1 MKKVFNSKVAIA
13 LVALLIL
20 GALSVSGMLHDVSAT
35 PVDRVDRVY
44 GSNRSGTAVAISQ
57 EGWETS
63 DYVVLARGDEFADAL
78 AGVPLAYSL
87 DAPILLTH
95 SAILTASTKQ
105 EIIELNAKNVII
117 LGGKGAISKAVE
129 DELISMG
136 LTVDRIS
143 GANRNDTASQIAL
156 RMKAA
161 GTYNGKIFVA
171 NGLDFPDAMAASAY
185 AAKLGYPIL
194 LSLPDRIPVS
204 TQTAIDELSPEAAY
218 IAGGTAVISNA
229 VMGNLPSPKRLSG
242 PNRYATATA
251 LAEEFKPGN
260 VKYYVATG
268 FDFADAIAGGVLA
281 AKNDAGLLLVSRIVP
296 APVIEYIADYP
307 VYYATIFG
315 GTGAVNTYI
324 ENELE
329 ILLDSAAL
337 AQAILAAQAAIDAL
351 PGQVAASADSAE
363 AQGYID
369 AAQDLVDA
377 VLEID
382 PDHDTSEWDAVI
394 AEQQAIVDDM
404 RAAEAVI
411 AQIAA
416 LEPVDELTLDDKAA
430 VEAARAAYNALT
442 DDQKALVTNLAVLEA
457 AEARIA
463 QLEAD
468 LAAANAVIAQIAAL
482 EPVDELTLDDKAAVE
497 AARAAYEALT
507 DDQKA
512 LVTNLAVLE
521 AAEARIAQLEADL
534 AAAEAAVE
542 AAEVAA
548 DALAKDGTD
557 TQEDIDAAQ
566 ALHNAAADLVNALPD
581 GPAKDALLARL
592 AQVQADIDAAQ
603 EAIEAE
609 NTWTIV
615 PDPELPEFVSQ
626 FFITS
631 LDSLPEATH
640 YELFVGG
647 TRIQE
652 KRVAIDE
659 WVASATIVFEPTV
672 MRVLFFDSEFAALPF
687 ATAEC
692 LSDGSL
698 VISHISPSAT
708 WTITPFFPGITSD
721 FNIQTYDMPFATHY
735 EFYVYDDENDV
746 WLQIDERLPVT
757 EPLRTAD
764 IILNPRTWIQVR
776 LYGNATCVGP
786 MFIGSPTMDDVDSG
800 DIGFIYPY
808 VD

>member
-1 MKKVFNSKVAIA
+1 
-13 LVALLIL
+13 
-20 GALSVSGMLHDVSAT
+20 
-35 PVDRVDRVY
+35 
-44 GSNRSGTAVAISQ
+44 
-57 EGWETS
+57 
-63 DYVVLARGDEFADAL
+63 LA
-78 AGVPLAYSL
+78 
-87 DAPILLTH
+87 
-95 SAILTASTKQ
+95 
-105 EIIELNAKNVII
+105 
-117 LGGKGAISKAVE
+117 
-129 DELISMG
+129 
-136 LTVDRIS
+136 
-143 GANRNDTASQIAL
+143 
-156 RMKAA
+156 
-161 GTYNGKIFVA
+161 
-171 NGLDFPDAMAASAY
+171 
-185 AAKLGYPIL
+185 
-194 LSLPDRIPVS
+194 
-204 TQTAIDELSPEAAY
+204 
-218 IAGGTAVISNA
+218 
-229 VMGNLPSPKRLSG
+229 
-242 PNRYATATA
+242 
-251 LAEEFKPGN
+251 
-260 VKYYVATG
+260 
-268 FDFADAIAGGVLA
+268 
-281 AKNDAGLLLVSRIVP
+281 
-296 APVIEYIADYP
+296 
-307 VYYATIFG
+307 
-315 GTGAVNTYI
+315 
-324 ENELE
+324 
-329 ILLDSAAL
+329 
-337 AQAILAAQAAIDAL
+337 
-351 PGQVAASADSAE
+351 
-363 AQGYID
+363 
-369 AAQDLVDA
+369 
-377 VLEID
+377 
-382 PDHDTSEWDAVI
+382 
-394 AEQQAIVDDM
+394 
-404 RAAEAVI
+404 
-411 AQIAA
+411 
-416 LEPVDELTLDDKAA
+416 
-430 VEAARAAYNALT
+430 

-735 EFYVYDDENDV
+735 EFYVYSDENDV